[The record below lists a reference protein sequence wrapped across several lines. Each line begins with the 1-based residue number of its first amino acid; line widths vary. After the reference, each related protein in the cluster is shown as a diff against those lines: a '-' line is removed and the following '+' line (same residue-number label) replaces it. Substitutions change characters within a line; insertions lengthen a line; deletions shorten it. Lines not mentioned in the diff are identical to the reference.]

1 MVYLTEAAMDR
12 LKGKTPH
19 AKSLEMTPEERSRAG
34 QYFRIQIPIRDRGAL
49 KEQATLL
56 RRVASVMDT
65 CSSMWQQRD
74 YQLISIVKGEVAF
87 VNARARA
94 HIYPD
99 SENSDAPAPPDET
112 Q

>member
-19 AKSLEMTPEERSRAG
+19 AKSLEMTPDEKARAG

-49 KEQATLL
+49 KEQANIL
-56 RRVASVMDT
+56 RRVAAVMDT

-74 YQLISIVKGEVAF
+74 YQLMSIVKGEIAF
-87 VNARARA
+87 ANARARA
-94 HIYPD
+94 HIYPEGE
-99 SENSDAPAPPDET
+99 SAETPAPSDGT